1 LRGVS
6 NWRIS
11 YLFSITKDPSD
22 WLVLSQKERLPV
34 GGPTERRGAGMER
47 EKVAPYPLR
56 RWEMLG
62 EPTPNIGENDT
73 SLSLTLFGA
82 RKG

>member
-1 LRGVS
+1 
-6 NWRIS
+6 
-11 YLFSITKDPSD
+11 
-22 WLVLSQKERLPV
+22 
-34 GGPTERRGAGMER
+34 MER